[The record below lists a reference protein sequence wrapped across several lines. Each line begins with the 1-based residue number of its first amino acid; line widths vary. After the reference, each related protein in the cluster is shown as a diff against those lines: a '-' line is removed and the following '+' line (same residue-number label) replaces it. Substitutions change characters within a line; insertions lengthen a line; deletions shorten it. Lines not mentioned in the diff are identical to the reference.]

1 MKKGIFVQKKH
12 LERFAYA
19 LAVSFCGFCLPWFSF
34 DPQMTGYQWG
44 IAQGLPAAVAGLAA
58 LQLCRTLTPDRAT
71 CGAIVLLLLFMPVWY
86 VFRFFAWH
94 YMTITGEIS
103 LRLSL
108 EAAQPGFYISL
119 GLSTVPLIVF
129 LLCKKKEA

>member
-1 MKKGIFVQKKH
+1 MKKGVFVQKKH
-12 LERFAYA
+12 LEWFAYA
-19 LAVSFCGFCLPWFSF
+19 LTVSFCSLCLPWFSF

-44 IAQGLPAAVAGLAA
+44 IVQGIPAVVAGIAA
-58 LQLCRTLTPDRAT
+58 LQLCRTLSPGRAAW
-71 CGAIVLLLLFMPVWY
+71 GAIILLLLFMPMWD
-86 VFRFFAWH
+86 VFRFFTWH
-94 YMTITGEIS
+94 YMTITGKIS

-119 GLSTVPLIVF
+119 GLSPVPLIVF